1 MADPAPLQSA
11 DPARLG
17 RFDLLSRLGTGG
29 QGVVYLG
36 QSPDGSRVAVK
47 TLSDQGTNDPDLRQR
62 FRREAEAAQRV
73 ASFCTA
79 AVLEMDLD
87 ATPPYIASEY
97 VDGPSLQ
104 QRVEEY
110 GPLSGGELNRVAVAT
125 LTALVAIHEAGIVH
139 RDLKPA
145 NVLLGQ
151 GGARVIDFG
160 VAQVAAGTG
169 TLTNSSIGTP
179 AYMAP
184 EQISGEPVSPAS
196 DVFAWGT
203 VMVYAATGHTPFP
216 GDQVPAILH
225 RILNGEPE
233 LDGVPETLHPL
244 VASALAKDPDQRVSA
259 TDALMALLGKRDY
272 PAVAAAGAG
281 GAIGAQTAP
290 APTVTD
296 AGSPPTAVETARRRS
311 KRGRGAGKWVLGG
324 VVAVLLL
331 AAALGGV
338 LLGRDLGGSDPQAG
352 GDPQAGE
359 EANPSASNDTESPSP
374 TDTATGGAP
383 DEATTTPPNDDTTP
397 PREPATFGASYD
409 GDWAG
414 YGGTEEYQLDISEGD
429 REATLEGDDCE
440 YDLVLTDTSAA
451 GYDAAATSA
460 DPEEEQCA
468 RPDSA
473 HLEQRGGVVTVT
485 LAGDPDAETVT
496 LRQEN

>member
-1 MADPAPLQSA
+1 MVDPAPLQNG

-17 RFDLLSRLGTGG
+17 RFGLLGRLGTGG

-36 QSPDGSRVAVK
+36 QDHDGSRVAVK
-47 TLSDQGTNDPDLRQR
+47 TLNDQGTNDPDLRQR

-79 AVLEMDLD
+79 AVLEADLD
-87 ATPPYIASEY
+87 SAPPYIASEY

-104 QRVEEY
+104 RRVEEH

-160 VAQVAAGTG
+160 VAQVAAGAG

-184 EQISGEPVSPAS
+184 EQISGDPVSPAS
-196 DVFAWGT
+196 DVFAWGS
-203 VMVYAATGHTPFP
+203 VMVYAATGRTPFP

-233 LDGVPETLHPL
+233 LDGLPETLRPL
-244 VASALAKDPDQRVSA
+244 VASALAKDPNQRVSA
-259 TDALMALLGKRDY
+259 TDALMALLGKREY
-272 PAVAAAGAG
+272 PAVAAAGAAGAG
-281 GAIGAQTAP
+281 GAAGAQTAP
-290 APTVTD
+290 APTVAD
-296 AGSPPTAVETARRRS
+296 AGGPPTAVETARGRSGRR
-311 KRGRGAGKWVLGG
+311 RGAGKWVLGV
-324 VVAVLLL
+324 VVAMLLL
-331 AAALGGV
+331 AAAFGG
-338 LLGRDLGGSDPQAG
+338 LMLGRDLGGAPQAG
-352 GDPQAGE
+352 TGGE
-359 EANPSASNDTESPSP
+359 SSPGSSNNTESPPPTGTTTGGSP
-374 TDTATGGAP
+374 DETTETPSDDDTA
-383 DEATTTPPNDDTTP
+383 P
-397 PREPATFGASYD
+397 PREPATFDASYD

-440 YDLVLTDTSAA
+440 YDLVLTDTSGT

-460 DPEEEQCA
+460 DPDEEQCA

-473 HLEQRGGVVTVT
+473 HLEQRGGVVTVE
-485 LAGDPDAETVT
+485 LGGDPDAETVT